1 MRFLN
6 NIQSVAKYEAK
17 LLKRS
22 WFFKVFSTVS
32 VILII
37 ISSFTI
43 VGNSHAYASIPSLLA
58 YNLML
63 YFNVAQAIVSIFLA
77 SEYLK
82 RDKQLD
88 TSEVFYV
95 RPLSNAEY
103 LLGKMWGTLQVFFVL
118 NLVVIA
124 VSVTMGYVNLQDNVS
139 PLSFFMYLF
148 ILNIPTLI
156 YIVGLSTFL
165 MLVIKNQAL
174 TFVVLLA
181 YIGLTLFYI
190 GDKFYY
196 LFDYIG
202 FNLPMLMS
210 TITGFADWQS
220 LVIHRLMYLFL
231 GLGMILWSISLFR
244 RLPNSRHALYPWRVF
259 AALMVCAGL
268 GCGGYHVYRYVGSEL
283 FQERLVELN
292 NLHVD
297 DPKMEIDS
305 CRIEVVQQKEV
316 LKFKA
321 HMVGTP
327 VEAASSFTFTL
338 NPGFKVVSV
347 TRDGKPLSFRREEH
361 LLTIEVPVS
370 VKDNERIA
378 FTVEYEGIID
388 ERICYLDIPEEI
400 LNTQEK
406 FMDNFNVGKRYGYQ
420 TAEFTLLTPELYWY
434 PRPGVAYSS
443 ESPDWQQCYFTNF
456 SMEVKPNAG
465 MTVLSQG
472 ERQLSADSL
481 TTSFAPEYPLQSLS
495 LIIGPYKDY
504 SIEVDSTLYSAWYI
518 DGHDFFSQE
527 IDSIHDTIPSIIRDV
542 RFAYEEEVDMLYPFN
557 RFSIIEVPAHF
568 TSYSR
573 TWTQAQEKMQP
584 EMVLVPEK
592 MYNDWR
598 FDIKHQKEWR
608 KNERRGGWGGPP
620 GRGRGQAM
628 TEYDVQMAVLR
639 DMLYFMRDR
648 NTLLSFKE
656 EAMGRVSVSMQESP
670 YYIFPQMYNFR
681 YNIYSSEW
689 PVANRLIEL
698 MLQTNGNG
706 RMGGNSWMRNLN
718 GLSNEE
724 KSLMLM
730 QNASF
735 KDLLKDAE
743 HRDLMN
749 NLITLQGKRLF
760 LDAERKLGVQAFRD
774 TLSAHVMNNAFRN
787 LSFEHLLDT
796 LGIIAGTDIRS
807 QLNEWNHP
815 SQLTEFMIGTPSV
828 VKIETSTQEVY
839 QAEIVL
845 TNMSDQPGSINL
857 QVQFWSDR
865 EGNGKQ
871 YFNDIEKPTEWIV
884 DFEPHQ
890 TKRIVS
896 LWEESPNAFNI
907 NTLFSKNLP
916 VTVNARPGRVE
927 EAYVLEDEGEYILS
941 EGFLENE
948 EEVIV
953 DNEDSLLFSLS
964 EAPHSGY
971 IGELINR
978 NTEEESFKY
987 VGVHEWRAPVRWT
1000 ATTDQRYF
1008 GRSVRSAAV
1017 IRSGK
1022 GDQYAEWKIPVPS
1035 PGRYELYYYVHRPE
1049 QVRRANWWGR
1059 QKFFY
1064 NFIVSSPMDEY
1075 EEEFELNMRRIQ
1087 DGWNL
1092 MDTYGITG
1100 DTLIVRLTDVS
1111 ELNMITADAVKIV
1124 KKQ

>member
-1 MRFLN
+1 MQFLN
-6 NIQSVAKYEAK
+6 NILSVAKYEAK
-17 LLKRS
+17 LLTRS

-37 ISSFTI
+37 TSSASI
-43 VGNSHAYASIPSLLA
+43 VVNPHAFISIPSLLA

-103 LLGKMWGTLQVFFVL
+103 LLGKMWGTLQVFLVL
-118 NLVVIA
+118 NLIVIA
-124 VSVTMGYVNLQDNVS
+124 VSVAMGYVYLQEHVS

-156 YIVGLSTFL
+156 YIIGLSTFL

-174 TFVVLLA
+174 TFVILLG

-202 FNLPMLMS
+202 FNLPMMMS

-244 RLPNSRHALYPWRVF
+244 RLPNSPRALYPWRAF
-259 AALMVCAGL
+259 ATVMVCAGL
-268 GCGGYHVYRYVGSEL
+268 GCGGYHVYRYVNSEL

-292 NLHVD
+292 NQHVH
-297 DPKMEIDS
+297 DPKVEIDS
-305 CRIEVVQQKEV
+305 CRIEVVQQEDV

-321 HMVGTP
+321 HIIGTP
-327 VEAASSFTFTL
+327 VKAASTFTFTL
-338 NPGFKVVSV
+338 NPGFEV
-347 TRDGKPLSFRREEH
+347 TAVNMGGKPLSFWREEH
-361 LLTIEVPVS
+361 LLKIDVQRT
-370 VKDNERIA
+370 VKENERIA
-378 FTVEYEGIID
+378 FTVEYEGVVD
-388 ERICYLDIPEEI
+388 ERICYLDIPEEM

-420 TAEFTLLTPELYWY
+420 TAEYTLLTPELYWY
-434 PRPGVAYSS
+434 PRPGVCYSS
-443 ESPDWQQCYFTNF
+443 ESPDWQQCYFTKF

-472 ERQLSADSL
+472 ERRLSADSL
-481 TTSFAPEYPLQSLS
+481 TTSFSPEYPLQSLS
-495 LIIGPYKDY
+495 LIIGPYKDC

-527 IDSIHDTIPSIIRDV
+527 LDLIHDTIPSIISDV
-542 RFAYEEEVDMLYPFN
+542 RFYYEEEVNMMYPFN

-568 TSYSR
+568 ASYSR

-592 MYNDWR
+592 MYNSWR
-598 FDIKHQKEWR
+598 FNIKQQKVLR
-608 KNERRGGWGGPP
+608 QNQQRGGRGGRGGWGG
-620 GRGRGQAM
+620 RGGQSM
-628 TEYDVQMAVLR
+628 TDYDVQMAVFR
-639 DMLYFMRDR
+639 DMLYFMWDR
-648 NTLLSFKE
+648 SSGYDFQE
-656 EAMGRVSVSMQESP
+656 GAMGRGSVSVQESP
-670 YYIFPQMYNFR
+670 FHIFPQMYNFR

-698 MLQTNGNG
+698 MLQNNGSG
-706 RMGGNSWMRNLN
+706 GMGNSWMRDVN

-724 KSLMLM
+724 KALMLM
-730 QNASF
+730 QDASF
-735 KDLLKDAE
+735 KDLLKE
-743 HRDLMN
+743 TEYRDLMN
-749 NLITLQGKRLF
+749 NLIMLQGKKLF

-774 TLSAHVMNNAFRN
+774 TLSAHVLSNAFRN
-787 LSFEHLLDT
+787 LSFEQLLDT
-796 LGIIAGTDIRS
+796 LGQIAGTDIRS
-807 QLNEWNHP
+807 RLTEWNSP
-815 SQLTEFMIGTPSV
+815 SQLAEFMIGTPV
-828 VKIETSTQEVY
+828 ITFVETPTQEIY
-839 QAEIVL
+839 QAEMVL
-845 TNMSDQPGSINL
+845 TNMSDRPGSVNMQL
-857 QVQFWSDR
+857 QFWSNR
-865 EGNGKQ
+865 EGDGKQ
-871 YFNDIEKPTEWIV
+871 YFNDEEKPTEWIV

-890 TKRIVS
+890 TKRLVS
-896 LWEESPNAFNI
+896 HWEEMPSAFNI

-916 VTVNARPGRVE
+916 VMVTVRPGRAE
-927 EAYVLEDEGEYILS
+927 EAYVLLDEGEYVLT

-964 EAPHSGY
+964 EAPPSGY
-971 IGELINR
+971 IGELINK
-978 NTEEESFKY
+978 NTEEENFKY
-987 VGVHEWRAPVRWT
+987 VGVNEWRAPARWT
-1000 ATTDQRYF
+1000 ATTDQSFF
-1008 GRSVRSAAV
+1008 GKSVRSAVV

-1022 GDQYAEWKIPVPS
+1022 GEQYAEWKIPVPS
-1035 PGRYELYYYVHRPE
+1035 PGRYELYYYAQRPE
-1049 QVRRANWWGR
+1049 QLRRNNGWGR
-1059 QKFFY
+1059 QKYLY
-1064 NFIVSSPMDEY
+1064 NFIVSSEVDDY
-1075 EEEFELNMRRIQ
+1075 EEPFELDMRRIV

-1092 MDTYGITG
+1092 LDTYGIAG
-1100 DTLIVRLTDVS
+1100 DTLVVRLTDLS
-1111 ELNMITADAVKIV
+1111 ELSMITADAVKIV
-1124 KKQ
+1124 KK